1 MDKKCKGVII
11 MKIKKIVSI
20 ILAGIMACAT
30 LMGCTNSSEGNVK
43 KTEQALKETSIE
55 VNDNNTEN
63 EENTSNV
70 LVVYFSA
77 SGNTENVAKTIAEET
92 GGDLFE
98 LVPVEVYT
106 SDDLNYNDNNS
117 RVTKEHENPDLRDV
131 GLVAN
136 TVGNWDSYDTIF
148 IGYPIWWGIAAW
160 PVNSFVQL
168 NDFTGKTVIPFA
180 TSASSGMGESG
191 ELLKEQAATG
201 AWQEGKRFKSGAS
214 ADEIKSWIQELALK
228 K

>member
-1 MDKKCKGVII
+1 
-11 MKIKKIVSI
+11 MKIKRIVSI
-20 ILAGIMACAT
+20 ILAGMMACAT
-30 LMGCTNSSEGNVK
+30 LMGCTNSSEDNVK
-43 KTEQALKETSIE
+43 KTEQSLKETSME

-63 EENTSNV
+63 EENTENTANV

-77 SGNTENVAKTIAEET
+77 SGNTEKVAKTIAEET

-131 GLVAN
+131 ELVAN
-136 TVGNWDSYDTIF
+136 TVDNWDSYDTIF

-191 ELLKEQAATG
+191 ELLKEQAETG
-201 AWQEGKRFKSGAS
+201 AWQEGKRFQSGAS

>member
-1 MDKKCKGVII
+1 
-11 MKIKKIVSI
+11 MKIKRIVSI
-20 ILAGIMACAT
+20 ILAGMMACAT
-30 LMGCTNSSEGNVK
+30 LMGCTNSSEDNVK
-43 KTEQALKETSIE
+43 KTEQSLKETSIE
-55 VNDNNTEN
+55 VNENNTED
-63 EENTSNV
+63 EENTAKV

-77 SGNTENVAKTIAEET
+77 SGNTEKAAKIIAEET
-92 GGDLFE
+92 GGALFE
-98 LVPVEVYT
+98 LVPVNVYT

-131 GLVAN
+131 ELVAN
-136 TVGNWDSYDTIF
+136 TVDNWDSYDTIF

-168 NDFTGKTVIPFA
+168 NDFAGKTVIPFA
-180 TSASSGMGESG
+180 TSASSGMGESV
-191 ELLKEQAATG
+191 ELLKEQAGTG
-201 AWQEGKRFKSGAS
+201 EWQEGKRFQSGAS

>member
-11 MKIKKIVSI
+11 MKIKRIVSI

-30 LMGCTNSSEGNVK
+30 LMGCTNNSEDNVK
-43 KTEQALKETSIE
+43 KTEQSLKETSIE
-55 VNDNNTEN
+55 VNDN
-63 EENTSNV
+63 
-70 LVVYFSA
+70 
-77 SGNTENVAKTIAEET
+77 NTENVAKTIAEET

-131 GLVAN
+131 ELVAN
-136 TVGNWDSYDTIF
+136 TVDNWDSYDTIF

-201 AWQEGKRFKSGAS
+201 AWQEGKRFQSGAS